1 MVLSKDIVMDYETN
15 IKNNMALRIEC
26 EYELMLAWDYY
37 YKGDQNIGYIMDLD
51 YYYYENWVEP
61 ITQMGPH
68 GLYYLN

>member
-1 MVLSKDIVMDYETN
+1 MDYETN

-37 YKGDQNIGYIMDLD
+37 DKGEVEVGYIMDLD

-61 ITQMGPH
+61 ITEIGPT
-68 GLYYLN
+68 GYYYLN